1 MVRGEWLNMKVLA
14 AVAVVAILL
23 LATVVWVAVR
33 GSDDEG
39 LDEVSAFVD
48 LSGDQEAFL
57 EDHRFVV
64 VDGSALGYDSF
75 EVAYDDL
82 NEDDVPVIVT
92 TDCML
97 HQYHVFFDTTLKS
110 IEERQLFG
118 LVVNMSLD
126 LMEEAEEQYTIIV
139 NDGSSIRHYSERVV
153 AFFAVPVRIADPDAI
168 IPQHVEDIVEEELAL
183 IEAHSGYAESP
194 VFHFETLGTE
204 VHLEDYSQYVPR
216 GHYTD
221 SETLET
227 YFKMMMW
234 YGRQT
239 FYNRTLHETTMAV
252 LATLALEEA
261 GDPPGSTW
269 KAWDRIYQVSE
280 LFVGESDDLMP
291 TEYLP
296 VIKDIFGNGGVYF
309 RDVADGDKR
318 EEFRNRVGEM
328 RAPTILSTY
337 SDDTGDYIDRTKGLR
352 IMGQRWIPDSYMFQ
366 NLVHDK
372 VQSRYFPTAL
382 EVPAVLGCERAQELV
397 ADVDDVYPGHQAQLA
412 KLQEEFA
419 EVSREDWD
427 SNLYMAWMDTLTE
440 LHQDFGGD
448 SDYPEFMR
456 DPAWRTQKVN
466 THLGSWTELR
476 HDTILYAKQSYTPE
490 AGASLTSDPE
500 ERGYVEPIKGFY
512 PRLQELVEDTQ
523 SRLDAIDVLDADQ
536 AEGFDT
542 MVSIVI
548 RLGKMVDRELG
559 GDGLTDDD
567 FDWLRDFRSQLA
579 RLNRAVND
587 DDQKTLLVADVHTD
601 NNSMT
606 VLEEGVGYLDFL
618 IVKVKDGDGNW
629 RYCVG
634 PVFSYYEF
642 TVPMS
647 DRLTDEAWTD
657 MLEAGDAP
665 DRPRWTEDFLR

>member
-1 MVRGEWLNMKVLA
+1 MNKRVLA
-14 AVAVVAILL
+14 VVAVVAILL

-48 LSGDQEAFL
+48 MTGDQEAFL
-57 EDHRFVV
+57 ESHRFVV

-75 EVAYDDL
+75 ELAYDDL

-126 LMEEAEEQYTIIV
+126 LMEEAEEQYTIIGDD
-139 NDGSSIRHYSERVV
+139 NWISHYSERVV
-153 AFFAVPVRIADPDAI
+153 AFFAVPVRIADPDAM
-168 IPQHVEDIVEEELAL
+168 IPQYVEDIVEEELAL

-194 VFHFETLGTE
+194 VFHFEMLGE
-204 VHLEDYSQYVPR
+204 EPHLEDYSQYVPR

-239 FYNRTLHETTMAV
+239 FYNISQHETAMAV

-269 KAWDRIYQVSE
+269 DAWDRIYQVSE

-296 VIKDIFGNGGVYF
+296 EINDIFGNGGVYF
-309 RDVADGDKR
+309 RDVADADNLN
-318 EEFRNRVGEM
+318 EFRDRVGEM
-328 RAPTILSTY
+328 RVPTILSTY
-337 SDDTGDYIDRTKGLR
+337 SDDTGDYIGRTKGLR

-366 NLVHDK
+366 NLVHTK

-397 ADVDDVYPGHQAQLA
+397 ADVEDAYPGHQAQLA
-412 KLQEEFA
+412 KLQNEFA
-419 EVSREDWD
+419 NVSREDWD

-440 LHQDFGGD
+440 LHQDFEGD
-448 SDYPEFMR
+448 DDYPEFMR

-476 HDTILYAKQSYTPE
+476 HDTILYAKQSYIPV
-490 AGASLTSDPE
+490 GVPPKDLE

-512 PRLQELVEDTQ
+512 PRLLDLVEDTQ
-523 SRLDAIDVLDADQ
+523 TRLDAIGVLDADQ
-536 AEGFDT
+536 VQGFDT
-542 MVSIVI
+542 MASVVV
-548 RLGKMVDRELG
+548 RLDKMVDRELR
-559 GDGLTDDD
+559 GDGLTDEDLE
-567 FDWLRDFRSQLA
+567 WLRGFRYQLA
-579 RLNRAVND
+579 RLNYAVNE

-601 NNSMT
+601 SNSET

-657 MLEAGDAP
+657 MLKAGDAP
-665 DRPRWTEDFLR
+665 DRPTWTKDFLV

>member
-1 MVRGEWLNMKVLA
+1 MKVTG
-14 AVAVVAILL
+14 VIAVVAILL

-33 GSDDEG
+33 GSDDDG
-39 LDEVSAFVD
+39 FDEVSAFVD

-57 EDHRFVV
+57 EDHNFVV
-64 VDGSALGYDSF
+64 VDGSALGYDNF
-75 EVAYDDL
+75 EVTYDDL

-118 LVVNMSLD
+118 LAVNMSLD
-126 LMEEAEEQYTIIV
+126 LMEEAEEQYQV
-139 NDGSSIRHYSERVV
+139 VEEGWLKDLSSHLVS
-153 AFFAVPVRIADPDAI
+153 FFAVPVRIADPDATV
-168 IPQHVEDIVEEELAL
+168 PQHAEDVVDAEISL
-183 IEAHSGYAESP
+183 IEAHTGFAISP
-194 VFHFETLGTE
+194 VFDFPMLGE
-204 VHLEDYSQYVPR
+204 EPHLEDYSQYVPR

-221 SETLET
+221 SETLEM
-227 YFKMMMW
+227 YFKMLMW
-234 YGRQT
+234 YGRQA
-239 FYNRTLHETTMAV
+239 FYNISRHETAMAV
-252 LATLALEEA
+252 LATIALEEA
-261 GDPPGSTW
+261 GDSPGSTW
-269 KAWDRIYQVSE
+269 DAWDRIYQVSE

-296 VIKDIFGNGGVYF
+296 EVEDVFGDGGIYF
-309 RDVADGDKR
+309 RDVADADNLD
-318 EEFRNRVGEM
+318 EFRDRVGQM
-328 RAPTILSTY
+328 RSPTILSTY
-337 SDDTGDYIDRTKGLR
+337 SGDAGDYIGRTKGLR

-372 VQSRYFPTAL
+372 VQKRYFPTAL

-397 ADVDDVYPGHQAQLA
+397 ADVEDEYPGHQAQLA
-412 KLQEEFA
+412 KLQAEFA

-427 SNLYMAWMDTLTE
+427 SNLYMAWMDTLAE
-440 LHQDFGGD
+440 LHQDFEGD
-448 SDYPEFMR
+448 DDYPEFMR

-476 HDTILYAKQSYTPE
+476 HDTILYAKQSYTPKV
-490 AGASLTSDPE
+490 GADLTSDPE

-512 PRLQELVEDTQ
+512 PRLLELVEETQ
-523 SRLDAIDVLDADQ
+523 TRLDAIDVLDADQ
-536 AEGFDT
+536 AQGFDT
-542 MVSIVI
+542 MISIVI

-559 GDGLTDDD
+559 GDGLTDED
-567 FDWLRDFRSQLA
+567 FDWLRDFRSKLA
-579 RLNRAVND
+579 KLNRAVND

-601 NNSMT
+601 NNSQT

-618 IVKVKDGDGNW
+618 VVKVKDGGGNW

>member
-1 MVRGEWLNMKVLA
+1 MNKRVLA
-14 AVAVVAILL
+14 VVAVVAILL

-33 GSDDEG
+33 GSADEG

-48 LSGDQEAFL
+48 LTGDQEAFL
-57 EDHRFVV
+57 EAHRFVV
-64 VDGSALGYDSF
+64 VDGSALRYDNF

-118 LVVNMSLD
+118 LAVNMSLD
-126 LMEEAEEQYTIIV
+126 LMEEAEEQYQV
-139 NDGSSIRHYSERVV
+139 VEEGWLKSLSSRLVSY
-153 AFFAVPVRIADPDAI
+153 FAVPVRIADPDATV
-168 IPQHVEDIVEEELAL
+168 PQHAEDVADAEISL

-194 VFHFETLGTE
+194 VFHFDVLGMDP
-204 VHLEDYSQYVPR
+204 HLEDYSQYVPR

-227 YFKMMMW
+227 YFKMLMW
-234 YGRQT
+234 YGRQV
-239 FYNRTLHETTMAV
+239 FYNISRDETAMAV

-269 KAWDRIYQVSE
+269 DAWDRIYQVSE

-296 VIKDIFGNGGVYF
+296 EIKDIFGNGGVYF
-309 RDVADGDKR
+309 RDVADGDNLI
-318 EEFRNRVGEM
+318 EFRDRVGEM

-337 SDDTGDYIDRTKGLR
+337 SDDTGDYIGRTKGLR

-366 NLVHDK
+366 NLVHTK
-372 VQSRYFPTAL
+372 VPHRYFPTAL

-397 ADVDDVYPGHQAQLA
+397 ADVEEVYPGHQAQLA
-412 KLQEEFA
+412 KLQDEFA

-427 SNLYMAWMDTLTE
+427 SNLYMAWMETLTE

-448 SDYPEFMR
+448 DDYPEFMR

-490 AGASLTSDPE
+490 VGAGPTSDPE

-523 SRLDAIDVLDADQ
+523 SRLDAIGVLDADQ

-559 GDGLTDDD
+559 GDGLTDED

-579 RLNRAVND
+579 RLNQAVND

-601 NNSMT
+601 NNSET

-618 IVKVKDGDGNW
+618 VVKVKDGDGNW

-657 MLEAGDAP
+657 MLEAGGAP
-665 DRPRWTEDFLR
+665 ARPRWAADFLR